1 VKSAKAQSSH
11 YHPPH
16 HTHTPKTALSRTRT
30 FLLWWRKWSRR
41 WRSTCGSSFLRPQ
54 TRNREE
60 SGEGEGACIVA
71 TTFFGAEYMCSLRVK
86 AKAEDRTRW
95 TTSQPHIRR
104 NKGTDVTRQIK
115 NPVRTRK
122 KNNKDHT
129 HMPSRIL
136 SHKLA
141 RRFLCFPIFPII
153 QKSTARPLKE
163 RGSPAGSHSFI

>member
-1 VKSAKAQSSH
+1 MKSAKAQSSH

-71 TTFFGAEYMCSLRVK
+71 TNFFGAEYMCSLRVK
-86 AKAEDRTRW
+86 AKAEDRSRW
-95 TTSQPHIRR
+95 TTLQPHRRR
-104 NKGTDVTRQIK
+104 NKGTDV
-115 NPVRTRK
+115 RTRK
-122 KNNKDHT
+122 KKAIKT
-129 HMPSRIL
+129 IRICLPGYYPTNSLGGSFAFLFSL
-136 SHKLA
+136 S
-141 RRFLCFPIFPII
+141 F
-153 QKSTARPLKE
+153 KSLPHA
-163 RGSPAGSHSFI
+163 H